1 MKVDLNNLRHLL
13 NKYYSGE
20 TSIEEENAL
29 RYFFLNEPYPDEFE
43 ADSLIFSINQPD
55 SKSDDIDTIN
65 EAINRAI
72 FTGVR
77 EKSSRKNFRIM
88 NFKWASAIA
97 ASVLLLLSLG
107 WFFASKNE
115 TKTLTDTYN
124 DPVIAYEQT
133 KKILLMISGGI
144 NKGLTGIESFSEINH
159 SLQKLSPI
167 AEMPKQMERFSAIQI
182 MDNPLLVRES
192 EKK

>member
-1 MKVDLNNLRHLL
+1 MKVDHNNLRHLL

-43 ADSLIFSINQPD
+43 ADSLIFSINQPG

-65 EAINRAI
+65 EAINRTI
-72 FTGVR
+72 STGIR
-77 EKSSRKNFRIM
+77 EKNARRNLRIM
-88 NFKWASAIA
+88 NFKWVSAIA

-124 DPVIAYEQT
+124 DPAIAYEQT